1 MEILS
6 FLLSGQVL
14 LGLAVLLSLVIVV
27 RALTGYLGEATEL
40 RVRLQTV
47 QQELDHIREGLPEK
61 KERVAE
67 VQRLVPPLKK
77 QLQEIQS
84 YYSKLRD
91 TERKEEEKKEGEEP
105 PKDEIQIH
113 RPGTPGL

>member
-40 RVRLQTV
+40 RVR
-47 QQELDHIREGLPEK
+47 
-61 KERVAE
+61 
-67 VQRLVPPLKK
+67 
-77 QLQEIQS
+77 
-84 YYSKLRD
+84 
-91 TERKEEEKKEGEEP
+91 
-105 PKDEIQIH
+105 
-113 RPGTPGL
+113 